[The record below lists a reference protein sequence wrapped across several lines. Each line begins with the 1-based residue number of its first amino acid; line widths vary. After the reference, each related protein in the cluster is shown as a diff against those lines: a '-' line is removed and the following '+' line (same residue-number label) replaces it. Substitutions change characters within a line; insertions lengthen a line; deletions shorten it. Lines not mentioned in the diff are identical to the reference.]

1 MIPSETQ
8 IIIWQERL
16 ATLSDLELVAAYNRG
31 VNCKGWG
38 TSRGYYLN
46 CLREAMEQ
54 RNFDASLV
62 INRNT
67 KEGRNTFSLAFPVT
81 LDTNN
86 LKLIPKINEHE
97 RNIRKQ

>member
-1 MIPSETQ
+1 MIPLEAQ
-8 IIIWQERL
+8 IILWQERL
-16 ATLSDLELVAAYNRG
+16 AALSDLELVDTYNRE

-67 KEGRNTFSLAFPVT
+67 KEEMNTFSLAFPVT

-86 LKLIPKINEHE
+86 LKLIPKIN
-97 RNIRKQ
+97 

>member
-1 MIPSETQ
+1 MIPSEAQ
-8 IIIWQERL
+8 IILWQERL
-16 ATLSDLELVAAYNRG
+16 AALSDLELVAAYNRE

-46 CLREAMEQ
+46 YLRDAMEQ

-62 INRNT
+62 INRNSQG
-67 KEGRNTFSLAFPVT
+67 EINTFSLAFPVT

-86 LKLIPKINEHE
+86 LKLIPKFN
-97 RNIRKQ
+97 